1 MSGVEASGPSEA
13 GMLPC
18 PFCGGEAHYI
28 RTDDRYHRVQCGHCG
43 ATRGE
48 IVDTSQR
55 LGRKAAMAHWNNR
68 AALIAAVPELAKVVR
83 LRAALEAAVEVAD
96 EARDEWDAMPSGM
109 KAGKLLIALS
119 GRLPGYR
126 ADIDAIHAARAA
138 SVTE

>member
-1 MSGVEASGPSEA
+1 
-13 GMLPC
+13 
-18 PFCGGEAHYI
+18 
-28 RTDDRYHRVQCGHCG
+28 
-43 ATRGE
+43 
-48 IVDTSQR
+48 
-55 LGRKAAMAHWNNR
+55 MAHWNNR